1 MKKNSAAQVSI
12 IFLWG
17 LILIAITEWYYE
29 YARYY
34 LYVSIAVIIP
44 IMIWNLIKQKKKDK
58 INGTREF
65 QSSIYRMLIMAVVLI
80 IIFYITKQEHIG

>member
-29 YARYY
+29 YVRYY
-34 LYVSIAVIIP
+34 LYASIAVIIP
-44 IMIWNLIKQKKKDK
+44 IMIWNLMKQKKRTKLMEQESFK
-58 INGTREF
+58 HL
-65 QSSIYRMLIMAVVLI
+65 SI
-80 IIFYITKQEHIG
+80 EC

>member
-29 YARYY
+29 YVRYY
-34 LYVSIAVIIP
+34 LYASIAVIIP
-44 IMIWNLIKQKKKDK
+44 IMIWNLMKQKKKDK

-65 QSSIYRMLIMAVVLI
+65 QASIYRMLIMAIVLI

>member
-1 MKKNSAAQVSI
+1 MKEKIAAPVSI

>member
-29 YARYY
+29 YVRYY
-34 LYVSIAVIIP
+34 LYASIVVIIP
-44 IMIWNLIKQKKKDK
+44 IMIWNLMKQKKKDK

-65 QSSIYRMLIMAVVLI
+65 QASIYRMLIMAIVLI

>member
-1 MKKNSAAQVSI
+1 MKEKIAAPVSI

-29 YARYY
+29 YVRYY

-58 INGTREF
+58 ISGTREF

>member
-1 MKKNSAAQVSI
+1 MKEKIAAPVSI

-34 LYVSIAVIIP
+34 LYVSIAVISP